1 MSETAVETDVVII
14 GSGFGGAVMACRLAQ
29 RGLRVLVLERGR
41 RWQPHEYPAVT
52 NRDWF
57 WREKNPDTHH
67 GWLDLRLFGDM
78 SVAAGCGVGGGSLV
92 YANVCIDAPAA
103 AFARGWPAGI
113 TAESL
118 RPFYERVENMLKPAH
133 LPRAQWTPRTHLMR
147 EAAEKI
153 GAGDRFRTV
162 PQAVTFSK
170 NAGEPGVDG
179 VLRFRSRTWTN
190 AFGKTQGTCTH
201 CGNCDIGCEVQA
213 KNTLD
218 LNYIPL
224 AEQHGAEVR
233 ALHHVRNVAP
243 LPAGGYRVSFRD
255 LAQRVNG
262 FVDAKRVVLAAG
274 SIGSTEL
281 LLKCRDREKTLPLLS
296 AQLGKRWSA
305 NGDFVTP
312 AFYPGR
318 EIAGSR
324 GPTISACIDLLD
336 GEHTNGAPVFIEDG
350 GFPDVMAN
358 VLSALRLT
366 RDGSWQIWRHGA
378 LASALSTHAFDPGGL
393 AQWMPWFGQ
402 SRDESN
408 GEMYLGRPWYAPWRR
423 DVLKMR
429 WDYRPNAPVMEAI
442 SNAHRRLSE
451 ATGGV
456 PFTPASWSMFRN
468 LITPHPLGGCAMA
481 GSAAE
486 GVVDH
491 RGVVFNYPGLYVMDG
506 AVVPA
511 SLGTNPSKTIAALA
525 ERAADLW
532 E

>member
-1 MSETAVETDVVII
+1 MHDVVVI

-41 RWQPHEYPAVT
+41 RWLPHEYPAVT
-52 NRDWF
+52 QRDWF
-57 WREKNPDTHH
+57 WRESNPEKHH

-103 AFARGWPAGI
+103 AFVQGWPAGL
-113 TAESL
+113 SL
-118 RPFYERVENMLKPAH
+118 AALQPYYARVAAMLKPAH
-133 LPRAQWTPRTHLMR
+133 LPENQFTPRTHLMR
-147 EAAEKI
+147 EAAGRI

-162 PQAVTFSK
+162 PQAITF
-170 NAGEPGVDG
+170 ATPDAEPGVDG
-179 VLRFRSRTWTN
+179 LPHWHSRPWTN
-190 AFGKTQGTCTH
+190 EFGQRQGTCVH

-224 AEQHGAEVR
+224 AEKHGAEVR
-233 ALHHVRNVAP
+233 ALHHVRNIAP
-243 LPAGGYRVSFRD
+243 REGGGYRVAFRD
-255 LAQRVNG
+255 LAARCDGV
-262 FVDAKRVVLAAG
+262 VEARRVVLAAG
-274 SIGSTEL
+274 SIGSTQL
-281 LLKCRDREKTLPLLS
+281 LLKCRDLDRTLPVLS

-312 AFYPGR
+312 AYYASR
-318 EIAGSR
+318 EIAASR

-336 GEHTNGAPVFIEDG
+336 GKHTGGAPVFIEDG
-350 GFPDVMAN
+350 GFPDVLAN
-358 VLSALRLT
+358 LFAAAARTPAGRWRLA
-366 RDGSWQIWRHGA
+366 RHGLLAAA
-378 LASALSTHAFDPGGL
+378 LASHARSGGAL

-402 SRDESN
+402 SRDEAN

-423 DVLKMR
+423 GVLKMR

-442 SNAHRRLSE
+442 GTAHRRLSA

-456 PFTPASWSMFRN
+456 PFTPPSWRWFRN

-481 GSAAE
+481 ASRDD

-491 RGVVFNYPGLYVMDG
+491 RGEVFGHPGLFVADG
-506 AVVPA
+506 AVVPV

-525 ERAADLW
+525 ERTAELW